1 MTDIAALY
9 TDSYDKDLVRTHV
22 AAIFDELHI
31 DRDCKPGM
39 KVVLKL
45 NLLYGKAPEYCITT
59 HPSVVRAVAL
69 YLREHGVTDI
79 TAADSPG
86 GPFTQ
91 EALMH
96 IYRASQLMP
105 LEEEGLLKLN
115 RDVTWTTVSC
125 PEGFVNRNFSRISV
139 VAGADYIINLAK
151 MKAHAMVRFTCGI
164 KNNFGTIP
172 GLQKPEMHYR
182 FPNRED
188 FSHMLVEL
196 AQSVAPAV
204 TLIDAIDSM
213 EGDGPGGGTPR
224 HVGLLMG
231 SRDLFTQDYVAAQT
245 AGIDP
250 MSVAMI
256 ADAVRHGLAKPDEVR
271 FPLDTPK
278 TVDPPFRLPRT
289 NDVTFVGF
297 LPSFLRSPARKIAS
311 SLFRAVPKV
320 DPAKCIGCGR
330 CAESCP
336 QHLIRIRG
344 GRAYFSRK
352 GCISCF
358 CCQEMCPQKA
368 IGVKRLIG

>member
-9 TDSYDKDLVRTHV
+9 TDNYDEELVRSRV
-22 AAIFDELHI
+22 AALFDALHV
-31 DRDCKPGM
+31 DQDLKPGM

-45 NLLYGKAPEYCITT
+45 NLLTGRAPEYCVTT

-86 GPFTQ
+86 GPFTP
-91 EALMH
+91 EALMF
-96 IYRASQLMP
+96 IYRASRLLP
-105 LEEEGLLKLN
+105 LEEEGLLTLN

-125 PEGFVNRNFSRISV
+125 PEGFVNRNFNRISV
-139 VAGADYIINLAK
+139 VANADYVINLAK
-151 MKAHAMVRFTCGI
+151 MKTHAMVRFTCGI

-182 FPNRED
+182 FPTLQD

-204 TLIDAIDSM
+204 TLIDAIDGM
-213 EGDGPGGGTPR
+213 EGDGPHGGTPR
-224 HVGLLMG
+224 HVGLLMA
-231 SRDLFTQDYVAAQT
+231 SRDVFTQDYVAAQT

-250 MSVAMI
+250 MSVAML
-256 ADAVRHGLAKPDEVR
+256 ADAVKCGLAKPDEVQYL
-271 FPLDTPK
+271 LDEPK
-278 TVDPPFRLPRT
+278 PVNPPFILPKAT
-289 NDVTFVGF
+289 DVTFVGY
-297 LPSFLRSPARKIAS
+297 LPAFLRGPALKIAS
-311 SLFRAVPKV
+311 SLFHAVPKV
-320 DPAKCIGCGR
+320 DLSKCIGCGQ

-336 QHLIRIRG
+336 KHLIRIEDG
-344 GRAYFSRK
+344 KAHFTHK